1 MVDEIEPEGH
11 SPHDRRML
19 STISRTLLAIAL
31 SATTPMTTQAEALRN
46 AFGQPVGHRIPDE
59 LQLLKEEETVSVA
72 SRYEQPISQAP
83 SNVYVITDEDI
94 RHSGATDLPTILRRV
109 PGIDVMQV
117 TGADFNVS
125 IRGDNQLNANKLLVM
140 VDGRSIY
147 VDMQGGLSWKNIPV
161 TLPEIKRIEVLKGP
175 ASVLYGFNAFDGVV
189 NIITKSPDEIKGT
202 TIQVGGG
209 ELGTLSSAAVH
220 AGTHGKL
227 GYRLSFGHD
236 QNDQWRNRN
245 TPAFQNNK
253 VHVRTEYALTDDSR
267 IRLSGGWA
275 DANRYDGPVF
285 NLQTPSTPLT
295 QSFADISYERLNFH
309 LRGWWMQ
316 NDLNADL
323 FMHPFLNG
331 RLQEVNQFGER
342 RLAFLTNTYNV
353 EAQHSL
359 TLWTNNRL
367 TYGANYRLN
376 TVSGSGVANAS
387 EETRFGLYLQ
397 DEWGFADRFSVTAG
411 VRYDLNSFINP
422 TISPR
427 VALLYTIAPDHTLR
441 ATVSMA
447 YRPPTLFERESLA
460 RFVTSLPSPIPSP
473 PPFPLVG
480 STTLKPEQIVSYDIG
495 YQGWWIKHRLRVRA
509 DLFFNHISDLISFV
523 TVGTTRT
530 FSNGGVA
537 DIYGG
542 EIGAEFLATQ
552 WLSGFVNASYQEIG
566 QTFVGAVRRGAPA
579 WKVNVG
585 LRGEWDNGLSG
596 EATAYYVSSATY
608 PVIETY
614 QTLAPFGA
622 TVPNSRVNGYALLSL
637 RGAYKFWK
645 QKAAGGY
652 LREAEI
658 AVSALNAL
666 NDKHT
671 EHPLGDVIG
680 SRVMGWLTVRL

>member
-1 MVDEIEPEGH
+1 MLRYPQIFSLACLSFVAIVLLMLFPVAARAE
-11 SPHDRRML
+11 DRKNTSGAPL
-19 STISRTLLAIAL
+19 DQGI
-31 SATTPMTTQAEALRN
+31 
-46 AFGQPVGHRIPDE
+46 PVE
-59 LQLLKEEETVSVA
+59 LQLLKEEETVSIA

-109 PGIDVMQV
+109 PGIEVMQV

-175 ASVLYGFNAFDGVV
+175 ASVIYGFNAFDGVV
-189 NIITKSPDEIKGT
+189 NIITKSPNEINGT
-202 TIQVGGG
+202 TVQLGGG
-209 ELGTLSSAAVH
+209 ELGTISSAAIH
-220 AGTHGKL
+220 AGTQGQF

-236 QNDQWRNRN
+236 QNAQWRNRDAL
-245 TPAFQNNK
+245 AFQNNK
-253 VHVRTEYALTDDSR
+253 VHVQTDYAVTADSR

-275 DANRYDGPVF
+275 DATRYDGPVF

-295 QSFADISYERLNFH
+295 QSFADIGYERPNFYI
-309 LRGWWMQ
+309 RGWWTQ
-316 NDLNADL
+316 NDINADL
-323 FMHPFLNG
+323 IMHPFLNN

-342 RLAFLTNTYNV
+342 SLAFLTNTYNV

-359 TLWTNNRL
+359 DLWSNNRL
-367 TYGANYRLN
+367 TYGTNYRLN
-376 TVSGSGVANAS
+376 TVSGNGVANTG

-397 DEWGFADRFSVTAG
+397 DEWRFTDRFSATAG

-427 VALLYTIAPDHTLR
+427 LALLYIIAPEHTLR
-441 ATVSMA
+441 ATVSVA
-447 YRPPTLFERESLA
+447 YRPPTLFERESIA
-460 RFVTSLPSPIPSP
+460 RFVTTLPPPFPSPS
-473 PPFPLVG
+473 PFPLVG
-480 STTLKPEQIVSYDIG
+480 SQTLKPEQIVSYDLG
-495 YQGWWIKHRLRVRA
+495 YQGWWFKHRLRVRA
-509 DLFFNHISDLISFV
+509 DLFFNHISDLINFV
-523 TVGTTRT
+523 SVGTTRT
-530 FSNGGVA
+530 FANGGIA

-542 EIGAEFLATQ
+542 EIGVEFLATP
-552 WLSGFVNASYQEIG
+552 WLNGFANVSYQEIG
-566 QTFVGAVRRGAPA
+566 QTFVGTSRRGAPA
-579 WKVNVG
+579 WKVNAG

-596 EATAYYVSSATY
+596 EATVHYVSGATY
-608 PVIETY
+608 PVVGTY

-622 TVPNSRVNGYALLSL
+622 TVPNSRVDGYTLLNL

-652 LREAEI
+652 LRDAEV
-658 AVSALNAL
+658 AVSGFNSL
-666 NDKHT
+666 NDRHT
-671 EHPLGDVIG
+671 EHPLGNMIG
-680 SRVMGWLTVRL
+680 SRVMGWLTVRF

>member
-1 MVDEIEPEGH
+1 MVDRVNPGGN
-11 SPHDRRML
+11 PVYYRRIL
-19 STISRTLLAIAL
+19 SGAHPVLFAMVL
-31 SATTPMTTQAEALRN
+31 SATLPITIQAGEPPN
-46 AFGQPVGHRIPDE
+46 EFGQPLDRRIPDE
-59 LQLLKEEETVSVA
+59 LQLLKEEETVSIA

-83 SNVYVITDEDI
+83 SNVYVVTDEDI

-109 PGIDVMQV
+109 PGIEVMQV

-175 ASVLYGFNAFDGVV
+175 ASMLYGFNAFDGVV
-189 NIITKSPDEIKGT
+189 NIITKSPNEIRGT
-202 TIQVGGG
+202 TIQLGGG
-209 ELGTLSSAAVH
+209 ELGTISSTAVH

-236 QNDQWRNRN
+236 QNSQWRNRE

-253 VHVRTEYALTDDSR
+253 IHIQTDYAVTNESR

-295 QSFADISYERLNFH
+295 QSFADIAYEHANFH
-309 LRGWWMQ
+309 VRGWWTQ
-316 NDLNADL
+316 HDLTADL
-323 FMHPFLNG
+323 FMHSFLNAL
-331 RLQEVNQFGER
+331 LQEVNQFGER
-342 RLAFLTNTYNV
+342 HLAFLANTYNV
-353 EAQHSL
+353 EVQHSM

-376 TVSGSGVANAS
+376 AVSGNGVANAS

-397 DEWGFADRFSVTAG
+397 DEWKFADRFSVTAG

-447 YRPPTLFERESLA
+447 YRPPTLFERESIA
-460 RFVTSLPSPIPSP
+460 RFVTSLPQPFPSP

-480 STTLKPEQIVSYDIG
+480 STTLKPEQIVSYDLG
-495 YQGWWIKHRLRVRA
+495 YQGWWMRHRLRVRA

-523 TVGTTRT
+523 TIGTTRT
-530 FSNGGVA
+530 FSNGGTA

-566 QTFVGAVRRGAPA
+566 QTFVGAVRRGGPA

-585 LRGEWDNGLSG
+585 LRGEWENGLSG

-622 TVPNSRVNGYALLSL
+622 TVPNSRVNGYALLNF

-652 LREAEI
+652 LREAEV
-658 AVSALNAL
+658 AVSAFNAL
-666 NDKHT
+666 NDRHS
-671 EHPLGDVIG
+671 EHPLGDIIG
-680 SRVMGWLTVRL
+680 SRVMGWVTVRL

>member
-1 MVDEIEPEGH
+1 MVRYRPILSLAYLALITMVLLPLEPVTAQTANYQKKVSAPADH
-11 SPHDRRML
+11 SM
-19 STISRTLLAIAL
+19 
-31 SATTPMTTQAEALRN
+31 
-46 AFGQPVGHRIPDE
+46 PDE
-59 LQLLKEEETVSVA
+59 LQLLKEEETVSIA

-109 PGIDVMQV
+109 PGIEVMQV

-175 ASVLYGFNAFDGVV
+175 ASVIYGFNAFDGVV
-189 NIITKSPDEIKGT
+189 NIITKSPHESKGT
-202 TIQVGGG
+202 TIQFGGG
-209 ELGTLSSAAVH
+209 ELGTISSAAVH

-236 QNDQWRNRN
+236 RNTQWRNRDI
-245 TPAFQNNK
+245 PAFQNNK
-253 VHVRTEYALTDDSR
+253 VHIQTDYAVTADSK

-275 DANRYDGPVF
+275 DANRHDGPVF

-295 QSFADISYERLNFH
+295 QSFADVTYERPNFYI
-309 LRGWWMQ
+309 RGWWTR
-316 NDLNADL
+316 NDLTADL
-323 FMHPFLNG
+323 IMHPFLNNL
-331 RLQEVNQFGER
+331 LQEINQFGER
-342 RLAFLTNTYNV
+342 ILVFQTNTYNL

-359 TLWTNNRL
+359 DLWPNNRL

-376 TVSGSGVANAS
+376 TVSGNGVANDS
-387 EETRFGLYLQ
+387 QENRFGLYVQ
-397 DEWGFADRFSVTAG
+397 DEWRFTDRIATTAG

-427 VALLYTIAPDHTLR
+427 LALLYTVSPEHILR
-441 ATVSMA
+441 ATVSVA
-447 YRPPTLFERESLA
+447 YRPPTLFERESIA
-460 RFVTSLPSPIPSP
+460 QFVTTLP
-473 PPFPLVG
+473 PPFPSPAPSSLVG
-480 STTLKPEQIVSYDIG
+480 SHTLKPEQIVSYDLG
-495 YQGWWIKHRLRVRA
+495 YQGWWFKHRLRIRA

-552 WLSGFVNASYQEIG
+552 WLSGFVNASYQQIG
-566 QTFVGAVRRGAPA
+566 QTFTGAVRRGAPA
-579 WKVNVG
+579 WKVNAG
-585 LRGEWDNGLSG
+585 LRGEWENGLSG
-596 EATAYYVSSATY
+596 EAAVHHVAGATY

-614 QTLAPFGA
+614 QALAQFGA
-622 TVPNSRVNGYALLSL
+622 TVPNSRVGGYTLLNL
-637 RGAYKFWK
+637 RGAYRFWK
-645 QKAAGGY
+645 QKTEGAY
-652 LREAEI
+652 LRDAEV
-658 AVSALNAL
+658 AVSAFNSL
-666 NDKHT
+666 NDTHK
-671 EHPLGDVIG
+671 EHPLGDTLG
-680 SRVMGWLTVRL
+680 SRVMGWLTVRY